1 MTLGLSGF
9 DATITAA
16 VKDGYAGELLTL
28 EDLGFDMAS
37 ADKGLVD
44 LNTDYPIAP
53 VHDLTVDQLRLLKA
67 DFDHYSTRRRLM
79 LNHEEQHV
87 LFLHILARMADYL
100 DRIDGLLMSNL
111 PHQGTDAVLSRL
123 AQIKSA
129 PVRYL
134 TPSIFDGYAYH
145 SKSCDKFYKELET
158 NANPPQIPI
167 DNTAKQSVTYMDPVP
182 GVPPIKR
189 LGSKLNTFSEFR
201 QYSKDYAARLFLRPL
216 LSRHFHRA
224 YRTMSWQ
231 KNFHPDNSGDHLNIY
246 FPLHLQPEL
255 TTSFMGQTYT
265 DQCLAISALVAVL
278 KSQGQAFTIYVKE
291 NPKQSF
297 DQRQFLHLLQ
307 SDEVIMIDRTLPS
320 NRLIEECDVVAT
332 ITGTAGWEA
341 VKSGK
346 PALIFGTTWY
356 ESAPGVIVF
365 DDLLTHKAEISKGPV
380 DSALVNRWFSAHLS
394 ALHGGQFDP
403 DQESFAAFFDRSV
416 ETVVGILGEMNEGRA
431 DR

>member
-9 DATITAA
+9 DATILAA
-16 VKDGYAGELLTL
+16 IKDAYAGELLTP
-28 EDLGFDMAS
+28 EDLGFDMAA

-44 LNTDYPIAP
+44 LHAAYPVAP

-87 LFLHILARMADYL
+87 LFLHMLTRLADYL
-100 DRIDGLLMSNL
+100 DRVDALLMSNL
-111 PHQGTDAVLSRL
+111 PHQGTDAILSRL
-123 AQIKSA
+123 AQFKTV
-129 PVRYL
+129 PVRFF
-134 TPSIFDGYAYH
+134 TPSIFEGYAYL
-145 SKSCDKFYKELET
+145 SKSCDRFYKELET
-158 NANPPQIPI
+158 NANPPQISI

-182 GVPPIKR
+182 GVPLVKR
-189 LGSKLNTFSEFR
+189 LSSKLNTFREFR

-216 LSRHFHRA
+216 LSRHFHAA
-224 YRTMSWQ
+224 YRKMAWQ
-231 KNFHPDNSGDHLNIY
+231 KDFHPDTSGDHLNIY

-265 DQCLAISALVAVL
+265 DQCLAISALMAVL
-278 KSQGQAFTIYVKE
+278 KSQGRAFTIYVKE

-307 SDEVIMIDRTLPS
+307 SDDVIMIDRTVPS
-320 NRLIEECDVVAT
+320 NRLIEECDIVAT
-332 ITGTAGWEA
+332 IAGTAGWEA

-356 ESAPGVIVF
+356 ENAPGVIVF
-365 DDLLTHKAEISKGPV
+365 DDLLTQKAEISKAPV
-380 DSALVNRWFSAHLS
+380 DSALVNQWFGAHLP
-394 ALHGGQFDP
+394 ALHAGQFDP
-403 DQESFAAFFDRSV
+403 DQKSFAPFFDRSV
-416 ETVVGILGEMNEGRA
+416 ETVVGILGEMNEVRV
-431 DR
+431 